1 MDLIHKISVICE
13 SEDQIFEILNLCK
26 ELDDKNYHQRKDGSF
41 KIDGKISQESF
52 DKLLGEENDFK
63 ITTGIG
69 FPQMFFQWKN
79 EQQKTKKQLVMVG
92 EIAILSITH
101 KE

>member
-1 MDLIHKISVICE
+1 
-13 SEDQIFEILNLCK
+13 
-26 ELDDKNYHQRKDGSF
+26 
-41 KIDGKISQESF
+41 
-52 DKLLGEENDFK
+52 
-63 ITTGIG
+63 
-69 FPQMFFQWKN
+69 MFFQWKN